1 MNAQPNQTK
10 GRQPAQRAGG
20 LRIYSG
26 LRTSAFELPFTRSL
40 PGARP
45 KPAQKAAKSGQKW
58 PNVAILNDGSQFG
71 RIRAASAPELYR
83 EEKREKGK
91 EKVKFW

>member
-1 MNAQPNQTK
+1 M
-10 GRQPAQRAGG
+10 
-20 LRIYSG
+20 
-26 LRTSAFELPFTRSL
+26 RTSQIQPLASNLVVRGSAYRLPPTAYRLFL

-58 PNVAILNDGSQFG
+58 PKVAILNDGSQFG

-91 EKVKFW
+91 EKVKKR